1 MIKRHISILAM
12 FTLIVSGV
20 FAENNGKKE
29 LNILFIGNSF
39 TFRNSLPVQVKK
51 MLEAGQPGLKVNAQK
66 VVYGGQDLFKHD
78 KFYFSDTFIRSAS
91 VTPEEIEK
99 VIAKQ
104 EKLAALNSWPQF
116 YLDYCKGIGG
126 RTEAWQQLQGKIKRG
141 IINQKKLLADIRKD
155 KRTKWDYVV
164 LQSWQ
169 DITPDMNIG
178 YPEYAK
184 KFAAIAAGEKSK
196 TVLYITA
203 PYAQNAKPVRAPIE
217 PKKTVMEL
225 DVVKKLAQ
233 ETNVEA
239 VIPVPLAINNIQRN
253 GTDLTF
259 RYVNDFH
266 PNQYCALLTASM
278 FYAALTGKS
287 PEGIKLE
294 SITGNIGKGL
304 DRKPR
309 KDKKGPDGKETKVT
323 FEAKTRN
330 YLQKAAYE
338 AVTEFNKKQH

>member
-1 MIKRHISILAM
+1 MISKKHIIFLAM
-12 FTLIVSGV
+12 FMLIISST
-20 FAENNGKKE
+20 FARNNDTKE

-39 TFRNSLPVQVKK
+39 TFRNNIPVLVKTLLQQGNPK
-51 MLEAGQPGLKVNAQK
+51 LKVNAVK
-66 VVYGGQDLFKHD
+66 VVYGGQDMFKHD

-91 VTPEEIEK
+91 ITPEEIRK

-104 EKLAALNSWPQF
+104 EKLLALKSWPQF
-116 YLDYCKGIGG
+116 YLDYCKRIGG
-126 RTEAWQQLQGKIKRG
+126 RTEAWKQLQGKIKRG
-141 IINQKKLLADIRKD
+141 IRNQKKLLTDIRKN

-178 YPEYAK
+178 YPKYAK
-184 KFAAIAAGEKSK
+184 KFAGTATKENIK

-203 PYAQNAKPVRAPIE
+203 PYAQNARPAKAPVA
-217 PKKTVMEL
+217 KSKTDMEL
-225 DVVKKLAQ
+225 AVAKKLAK
-233 ETNVEA
+233 EINAAA
-239 VIPVPLAINNIQRN
+239 VIPVPLAVNNIQRN
-253 GTDLTF
+253 GTNLTF

-287 PEGIKLE
+287 PEGLKLD
-294 SITGNIGKGL
+294 SITGATGKGP

-309 KDKKGPDGKETKVT
+309 KDKRGPDGKKRTVVFDTKT
-323 FEAKTRN
+323 MNF
-330 YLQKAAYE
+330 LQKSAYD
-338 AVTEFNKKQH
+338 AVTEFNKK